1 MFNKKRLRSLFWI
14 FLEAV
19 KIKLIS
25 VGLRLNLKSTQIL
38 AFGFASLILIGAIL
52 LTLPAA
58 SRDGQSVGFLNA
70 LFTATS
76 AVCVTGLVV
85 VDTYTQYSL
94 FGQLV
99 ILALI
104 QMGGLGIMTM
114 ATLIFLIIGKKITL
128 RERLVMQEA
137 LNQLT
142 LAGVV
147 KLTRYI
153 ILTTIIF
160 EGTGAFLL
168 SLRFTKIYGLSRGI
182 YYGIFHSVSA
192 FNNAGFDLIGKFR
205 SLTPFVEDPLINIVV
220 MSLIIFGGLGFSV
233 LYDIFT
239 TRNFQKLSL
248 HSKVVL
254 TTTAILLSAGFLV
267 FYILEYS
274 NPKTLGALSPF
285 GKVLAAAFQSVTP
298 RTAGFN
304 TLNLPDLTM
313 PSKYFTIFLM
323 FIGASPGSTGGGIKT
338 STFATIIMMIYTVI
352 ASKEDVE
359 IYQKR
364 VPLDNIFKAVAIAI
378 IALLLV
384 FTTSLL
390 LTITEQA
397 DFLEILF
404 ETTSAFGTVGL
415 SLGITPDL
423 SSVGKIFIILTM
435 FVGRVGPLTLALALA
450 SRKKKAI
457 LKYPEERILVG

>member
-1 MFNKKRLRSLFWI
+1 M
-14 FLEAV
+14 
-19 KIKLIS
+19 
-25 VGLRLNLKSTQIL
+25 
-38 AFGFASLILIGAIL
+38 

-58 SRDGQSVGFLNA
+58 SRNGQSVGFLDA

-85 VDTYTQYSL
+85 VDTYSQYSL
-94 FGQLV
+94 FGQIV
-99 ILALI
+99 IMLLI

-114 ATLIFLIIGKKITL
+114 ATLVFLIFGKRITL

-142 LAGVV
+142 LSGVV

-153 ILTTIIF
+153 IATTIIF
-160 EGTGAFLL
+160 EGIGALLL
-168 SLRFTKIYGLSRGI
+168 SIRFTQIYGFARGI

-192 FNNAGFDLIGKFR
+192 FNNAGFDLIGGFR
-205 SLTPFVEDPLINIVV
+205 SLTPFVQDPLVNLVI
-220 MSLIIFGGLGFSV
+220 MGLIIFGGLGFSV

-248 HSKVVL
+248 HSKVVI
-254 TTTAILLSAGFLV
+254 TTTALLLITGFIG
-267 FYILEYS
+267 FYFLEHN
-274 NPKTLGALSPF
+274 NPATLGPLSPL
-285 GKVLAAAFQSVTP
+285 GKILAAAFQSVTP

-304 TLNLPDLTM
+304 TINLAEMTM
-313 PSKYFTIFLM
+313 PSKYLTILLM

-338 STFATIIMMIYTVI
+338 STFALILMMIYTVM

-359 IYQKR
+359 VYQKR
-364 VPLDNIFKAVAIAI
+364 IPRDNIFKAVAIAI
-378 IALLLV
+378 MSLFLV
-384 FTTSLL
+384 FTTSFL
-390 LTITEQA
+390 LTFFEHT
-397 DFLEILF
+397 DFINILF

-415 SLGITPDL
+415 SLGITPNL
-423 SSVGKIFIILTM
+423 TSFSKVFIILTM
-435 FVGRVGPLTLALALA
+435 FAGRVGPLTLALALA
-450 SRKKKAI
+450 GNKKKAI